1 MSRRLPRSL
10 ADEQRVPSL
19 ARPGQ
24 RRASL
29 TTSGAESTRE
39 RLLTPAF
46 VRLTLAD
53 VAYFTSTGVAIY
65 TLPLWVTG
73 PVGSDKSGAGLAFGA
88 FAVSALILRPV
99 AGRLADTRGRRPL
112 LVGGA
117 LISAV
122 GMLGTAYAGSL
133 GLVVALRLLL
143 GVAEAAFF
151 VASVAALADLAPPSR
166 MGEATSYNSL
176 GLYLG
181 LAFGPPLAELLVR
194 AGGFSVAW
202 YGAATLS
209 VIAALV
215 AAGIRDLRKG
225 APATAGRMR
234 LIHWKA
240 VPPALGFFASVVA
253 MGAFFAFGA
262 LQANAVG
269 LMPTS
274 TPLFV
279 YGLVVVAGRLS
290 LARYLDRFPALP
302 LGAGALVIIA
312 GGLMIMTFW
321 TTPLGMVL
329 GAAAFALGVT
339 LSTPA
344 FFSAIFA
351 TARPSERG
359 AASGTA
365 SVFLDL
371 AMGGGPMVL
380 GLAAQAGGIPFA
392 FGAAAAIAVAG
403 GDWILA
409 LSRHSHNVAR

>member
-1 MSRRLPRSL
+1 MPKKIIRAQN
-10 ADEQRVPSL
+10 ADVRQ
-19 ARPGQ
+19 
-24 RRASL
+24 
-29 TTSGAESTRE
+29 SGAESTRE
-39 RLLTPAF
+39 RLLTSAF
-46 VRLTLAD
+46 IRLTLAD

-88 FAVSALILRPV
+88 FAVSALLLRPI

-122 GMLGTAYAGSL
+122 GMLGTAYAGNL
-133 GLVVALRLLL
+133 GLVVVLRLLL

-151 VASVAALADLAPPSR
+151 VASIAALADLAPPNR

-194 AGGFSVAW
+194 TGGFRAAW

-234 LIHWKA
+234 VIHWKA
-240 VPPALGFFASVVA
+240 VPAALGFFASVVA
-253 MGAFFAFGA
+253 MGALFAFGS
-262 LQANAVG
+262 LQADAVG
-269 LMPTS
+269 LMPVS

-279 YGLVVVAGRLS
+279 YGIIVVTGRLL
-290 LARYLDRFPALP
+290 LARVLDRFRPLL
-302 LGAGALVIIA
+302 LGAVALVIIS
-312 GGLMIMTFW
+312 GGLMIMALW

-329 GAAAFALGVT
+329 GAAVFALGIT

-351 TARPSERG
+351 TARPDERG

-371 AMGGGPMVL
+371 AMGGGPMLL
-380 GLAAQAGGIPFA
+380 GFAAQASGIPFA
-392 FGAAAAIAVAG
+392 FGVAAAVAVAG
-403 GDWILA
+403 AGWILT
-409 LSRHSHNVAR
+409 LHYTSRRGAETISSSV

>member
-1 MSRRLPRSL
+1 MPKKIIRAQNADVTLP
-10 ADEQRVPSL
+10 A
-19 ARPGQ
+19 
-24 RRASL
+24 
-29 TTSGAESTRE
+29 TGAESTRE

-46 VRLTLAD
+46 IRLTLAD
-53 VAYFTSTGVAIY
+53 VAYFTSTGIAIY

-88 FAVSALILRPV
+88 FAVSALLLRPV

-122 GMLGTAYAGSL
+122 GMLGTAYASSL
-133 GLVVALRLLL
+133 VLVVVLRLLL

-151 VASVAALADLAPPSR
+151 VASIAALADLAPPSR

-181 LAFGPPLAELLVR
+181 LAFGPPLAELLVG
-194 AGGFSVAW
+194 AGGYSVAW

-215 AAGIRDLRKG
+215 AVGIRDLRKG
-225 APATAGRMR
+225 ALDTAGRMR

-240 VPPALGFFASVVA
+240 VPAALGFFASVVA
-253 MGAFFAFGA
+253 MGALFAFGS

-269 LMPTS
+269 LMPVS

-279 YGLVVVAGRLS
+279 YGVVVVAGRLL
-290 LARYLDRFPALP
+290 LARVLDRFRPLP
-302 LGAGALVIIA
+302 LGSVALVIIA
-312 GGLMIMTFW
+312 GGLMIMALW

-329 GAAAFALGVT
+329 GAAVFALGIT

-351 TARPSERG
+351 TARPNERG

-371 AMGGGPMVL
+371 AMGGGPILL
-380 GLAAQAGGIPFA
+380 GFAAQASGIPFA
-392 FGAAAAIAVAG
+392 FGVAAAVALAG
-403 GDWILA
+403 SGWILT
-409 LSRHSHNVAR
+409 LHYTSRRRAETISSSV

>member
-1 MSRRLPRSL
+1 MPKKIIRAQN
-10 ADEQRVPSL
+10 ADVRQ
-19 ARPGQ
+19 
-24 RRASL
+24 
-29 TTSGAESTRE
+29 SGAESTRE

-46 VRLTLAD
+46 IRLTLAD

-88 FAVSALILRPV
+88 FAVSALLLRPI

-122 GMLGTAYAGSL
+122 GMLGTAYADNL
-133 GLVVALRLLL
+133 GLVVVLRLLL

-151 VASVAALADLAPPSR
+151 VASIAALADLAPPNR

-194 AGGFSVAW
+194 TGGFRAAW

-234 LIHWKA
+234 VIHWKA
-240 VPPALGFFASVVA
+240 VPAALGFFASVVA
-253 MGAFFAFGA
+253 MGALFAFGS
-262 LQANAVG
+262 LQADAVG
-269 LMPTS
+269 LMPVS

-279 YGLVVVAGRLS
+279 YGIIVVTGRLL
-290 LARYLDRFPALP
+290 LARVLDRFRPLL
-302 LGAGALVIIA
+302 LGAVALVIIS
-312 GGLMIMTFW
+312 GGLMIMALW

-329 GAAAFALGVT
+329 GAAVFALGIT

-351 TARPSERG
+351 TARPDERG

-371 AMGGGPMVL
+371 AMGGGPMLL
-380 GLAAQAGGIPFA
+380 GFAAQASGIPFA
-392 FGAAAAIAVAG
+392 FGVAAAVAVAG
-403 GDWILA
+403 AGWILT
-409 LSRHSHNVAR
+409 LHYTSRRGAETISSSV

>member
-1 MSRRLPRSL
+1 MPKKIIRAQN
-10 ADEQRVPSL
+10 ADVT
-19 ARPGQ
+19 
-24 RRASL
+24 L
-29 TTSGAESTRE
+29 TKFGAESTPE
-39 RLLTPAF
+39 RLLTTAF
-46 VRLTLAD
+46 IRLTLAD
-53 VAYFTSTGVAIY
+53 VAYFTSTGIAIY

-122 GMLGTAYAGSL
+122 GMLGTAYAESL
-133 GLVVALRLLL
+133 GLVVVLRLLL

-151 VASVAALADLAPPSR
+151 VASIAALADLAPANR

-194 AGGFSVAW
+194 TGGFRAAW
-202 YGAATLS
+202 YSAATLS

-234 LIHWKA
+234 VIHWKA
-240 VPPALGFFASVVA
+240 VPVALGFFASVVA
-253 MGAFFAFGA
+253 MGALFAFGS
-262 LQANAVG
+262 LQAHAVG
-269 LMPTS
+269 LMPVS

-279 YGLVVVAGRLS
+279 YGIIVVAGRLL
-290 LARYLDRFPALP
+290 LARVLDRFRPLL
-302 LGAGALVIIA
+302 LGAVALVIIG
-312 GGLMIMTFW
+312 GGLMIMALW

-329 GAAAFALGVT
+329 GAAVFALGIT

-351 TARPSERG
+351 TARPAERG

-371 AMGGGPMVL
+371 AMGGGPMLL
-380 GLAAQAGGIPFA
+380 GFAAQASGIPFA
-392 FGAAAAIAVAG
+392 FGVAAAVALAG
-403 GDWILA
+403 AGWIMTLFYT
-409 LSRHSHNVAR
+409 SRRGAETISSSV